1 MYVLW
6 FQQNISAFQFAIS
19 KSATQSV
26 ESQLS
31 PKILQWP
38 SIAPVSIKNK
48 NKNNHNNMIKEW
60 A

>member
-1 MYVLW
+1 M
-6 FQQNISAFQFAIS
+6 
-19 KSATQSV
+19 QSV

-48 NKNNHNNMIKEW
+48 NKNNYNNMIKEW